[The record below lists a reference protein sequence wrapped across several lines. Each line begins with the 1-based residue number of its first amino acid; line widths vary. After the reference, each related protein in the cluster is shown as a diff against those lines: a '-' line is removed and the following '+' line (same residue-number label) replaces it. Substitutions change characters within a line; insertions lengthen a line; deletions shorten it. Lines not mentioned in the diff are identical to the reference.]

1 MKLRTKVAA
10 ATVTLGLL
18 GGATVATAESPS
30 AGLAPRRSVELA
42 AAGQRLA
49 GSSTSASVSQAGVAE
64 ASANSALS
72 VGRVGLRA
80 VRQCT
85 FRGVPTR
92 CVIKVRRLE
101 RREHRVIAFGVI
113 RPVNSTVAIPFQKRV
128 IGVRTID
135 GIFDIQSLQQAPSC
149 DILSLVLGPLHLDVL
164 GLVIDLNR
172 VVLNITGETGA
183 GNLLGNLLCGLA
195 GILDGGFI
203 LGRFLSV
210 VDELLTAIKAVLAL
224 ECLDR
229 QPTTVAGRALA
240 DGSRSATPLGLP
252 TTVGRSDGG

>member
-49 GSSTSASVSQAGVAE
+49 GSSTSGQLASVSQARVAE
-64 ASANSALS
+64 ASTNSALS

-210 VDELLTAIKAVLAL
+210 VDELLTAINAVLAL
-224 ECLDR
+224 
-229 QPTTVAGRALA
+229 
-240 DGSRSATPLGLP
+240 
-252 TTVGRSDGG
+252 